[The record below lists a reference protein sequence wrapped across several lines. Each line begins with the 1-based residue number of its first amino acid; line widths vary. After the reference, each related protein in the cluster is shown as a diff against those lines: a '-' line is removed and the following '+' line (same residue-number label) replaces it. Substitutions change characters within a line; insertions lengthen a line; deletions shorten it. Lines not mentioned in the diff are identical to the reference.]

1 MPHTPS
7 KFIPAMSGIVL
18 AVLCVAGCRSAD
30 SKAQRAYADYETAIA
45 ANDLPSARK
54 ALLTLVNVQDDVADN
69 WVELG
74 KLQTSLGAYGDA
86 QYAFTRAYELNRRDP
101 DILRAVT
108 QLNLR
113 GGDFATAQIH
123 ARELELLSPSDP
135 WIKLVDGYVALS
147 ESRWDQALVISN
159 SMLAASPFD
168 SNGKVLKARA
178 LIGQGKFDDALS
190 LLVDQV
196 AAQPKDV
203 GALQLIEKIYEQRS
217 DWPKVADAARRLD
230 QLDPGKRDI
239 SLLLISASL
248 RAGLAG
254 QAREVSLKLLKP
266 AADASL
272 ITSVL
277 DIWADYWPSPQRV
290 TDARALGAVSQNRE
304 ARLAYAAFLNRVN
317 DPASA
322 IALVGTSATLPVTAE
337 NVQANAV
344 LADAFSRNGRI
355 AEASRLFDLVLSYD
369 SGNATALRGRA
380 ELRLRTGRPKYA
392 LPDAQKLVSVITN
405 SARDRLL
412 LARCYD
418 AAGNSLQAQNSLWDG
433 FHDIPASEA
442 LFAALKARSQSN
454 ADAVASLSEEYT
466 QQRSAELYR
475 GIL

>member
-18 AVLCVAGCRSAD
+18 AVLCVAGCGSAD

-74 KLQTSLGAYGDA
+74 KLQATLGAYGDA

-113 GGDFATAQIH
+113 GGDFATAQTH

-147 ESRWDQALVISN
+147 ESQWEKALAISN
-159 SMLAASPFD
+159 SLLAASPFD

-178 LIGQGKFDDALS
+178 MIGQGKFDDALS
-190 LLVDQV
+190 LLADQIV
-196 AAQPKDV
+196 AQPKDV

-217 DWPKVADAARRLD
+217 DWPKVAETAQRLD

-239 SLLLISASL
+239 SLLIISASL

-266 AADASL
+266 GADASL

-277 DIWADYWPSPQRV
+277 DIWADYWPSAQRV

-304 ARLAYAAFLNRVN
+304 AKLAYAAFLNRVN
-317 DPASA
+317 DSA
-322 IALVGTSATLPVTAE
+322 GAINLIGSSATLPVTAE

-344 LADAFSRNGRI
+344 LADAFSRTGRV
-355 AEASRLFDLVLSYD
+355 AEASRLFDAVLSYD

-380 ELRLRTGRPKYA
+380 ELRLRTGRPKDA
-392 LPDAQKLVSVITN
+392 VPDAQKLVSVMTS

-412 LARCYD
+412 LARCYG
-418 AAGNSLQAQNSLWDG
+418 AAGIPLQAENALWDG

-442 LFAALKARSQSN
+442 LFAALKARVQNN
-454 ADAVASLSEEYT
+454 ADAVASLSEEYK